1 MVLRRLELRQF
12 RNFRHLALDFTAPCT
27 LVQGPNGAGKS
38 NLLDAICFLALSKSL
53 RPQTDR
59 QSVHDGLG
67 PKEPKYFDLRAET
80 ENAAGMEHAL
90 RVFFGAGRLGPAM
103 AKHLFLD
110 GAEVAASRILGH
122 LKVVLVEPEDTRLVS
137 DGPKLRRR
145 ALDVTLCQLDAQYM
159 HHLVQY
165 RKVLANRNALLAQFR
180 GRTAT
185 PPTVFTRQMA
195 FLDELLAAEA
205 VQVMRRRAAWIQRV
219 SRHAEQAQARL
230 TANGNLLSVRYR
242 PSAAVDFNGGEGM
255 PEASDEAEDEAQR
268 SQFRCAL
275 EEVLTTELERG
286 FTMAGPHRDDVV
298 FLNDG
303 RSLGKFG
310 SRGQQRTGILAW
322 RLAEAQAIRE
332 LTGEFPLLLLDDVM
346 SELDESRRA
355 RVCEAMAE
363 TSQVVAATPDWR
375 HYPEAMRDAA
385 QCLEIREGVLAPAL
399 EACGQP

>member
-1 MVLRRLELRQF
+1 MVLRQLELKQF
-12 RNFRHLALDFTAPCT
+12 RNFRHVKLDFTAPCT
-27 LVQGPNGAGKS
+27 LVQGPNGAGKT

-53 RPQTDR
+53 RSQTDR
-59 QSVHDGLG
+59 QSIHDGLAT
-67 PKEPKYFDLRAET
+67 KEPQYFDLRAET
-80 ENAAGMEHAL
+80 ENATGTGHVL
-90 RVFFGAGRLGPAM
+90 RVFFGTGRLGPPM

-110 GAEVAASRILGH
+110 GAEVTATHMLGH

-159 HHLVQY
+159 HHLVRY
-165 RKVLANRNALLAQFR
+165 RKVLANRNALLAQWR

-185 PPTVFTRQMA
+185 PSPTFTRQMA
-195 FLDELLAAEA
+195 FLDEQLAEEG

-219 SRHAEQAQARL
+219 SRHAEQAQAQL
-230 TANGNLLSVRYR
+230 TANGDMLSVRYR
-242 PSAAVDFNGGEGM
+242 PSAAVDFENGEGT
-255 PEASDEAEDEAQR
+255 PEASDDAESQR
-268 SQFRCAL
+268 KQFRCAL
-275 EEVLTTELERG
+275 EKVLGTELERG
-286 FTMAGPHRDDVV
+286 HTMAGPHRDDVM

-346 SELDESRRA
+346 SELDASRRM
-355 RVCEAMAE
+355 RVYEAMADAA
-363 TSQVVAATPDWR
+363 QVVAATPDWG
-375 HYPEAMRDAA
+375 HYPEAMRDTA
-385 QCLEIREGVLAPAL
+385 QCLEIRDGVLAPT
-399 EACGQP
+399 

>member
-1 MVLRRLELRQF
+1 MVLRRLELKQF
-12 RNFRHLALDFTAPCT
+12 RNFRHLELDFQAPCT
-27 LVQGPNGAGKS
+27 LVQGPNGAGKT

-53 RPQTDR
+53 RSQTDR

-67 PKEPKYFDLRAET
+67 PKEPQYFDLRAET
-80 ENAAGMEHAL
+80 EDAAGTGHVL

-110 GAEVAASRILGH
+110 GIEVAASRMLGH

-137 DGPKLRRR
+137 DGPKRRRR
-145 ALDVTLCQLDAQYM
+145 ALDVTLCQLDARYM
-159 HHLVQY
+159 HHLVRY
-165 RKVLANRNALLAQFR
+165 RKVLATRNALLAQWR
-180 GRTAT
+180 GRSAT
-185 PPTVFTRQMA
+185 PPPAFTRQME
-195 FLDELLAAEA
+195 FLDKQLAAEG

-230 TANGNLLSVRYR
+230 TANGDPLSVRYR
-242 PSAAVDFNGGEGM
+242 PSATVDFEDGEGVS
-255 PEASDEAEDEAQR
+255 ETDNDVEDEALR
-268 SQFRCAL
+268 TQFRCAL
-275 EEVLTTELERG
+275 EEALGTELERG

-310 SRGQQRTGILAW
+310 SRGQQRTGVLAW

-363 TSQVVAATPDWR
+363 ASQVVAATPDWG
-375 HYPEAMRDAA
+375 HYPQAMRASA
-385 QCLEIREGVLAPAL
+385 QCLEIREGVLAPAQA
-399 EACGQP
+399 ACGTP

>member
-12 RNFRHLALDFTAPCT
+12 RNFRHVELDFTEPCT
-27 LVQGPNGAGKS
+27 LVQGPNGAGKT

-53 RPQTDR
+53 RSQTDR
-59 QSVHDGLG
+59 QSVHDGLD
-67 PKEPKYFDLRAET
+67 PKEPKYFDLRAEA
-80 ENAAGMEHAL
+80 ENSAGGRHDL
-90 RVFFGAGRLGPAM
+90 RVFFGAGRLGPTM

-110 GAEVAASRILGH
+110 GIEVAATRMLGH

-145 ALDVTLCQLDAQYM
+145 ALDVALCQLDPQYL

-165 RKVLANRNALLAQFR
+165 RKVLATRNALLAQSR
-180 GRTAT
+180 GQTT
-185 PPTVFTRQMA
+185 PPPAGFMRQLE
-195 FLDELLAAEA
+195 FLDQQLAVEG
-205 VQVMRRRAAWIQRV
+205 VQVMQRRAAWIQRV
-219 SRHAEQAQARL
+219 SRHAEEVQARL
-230 TANGNLLSVRYR
+230 TSSSDALAVRYR
-242 PSAAVDFNGGEGM
+242 PSAAVDFSDGEKA
-255 PEASDEAEDEAQR
+255 PAADHAPADEGHQR
-268 SQFRCAL
+268 QFRDAL
-275 EEVLTTELERG
+275 EAVLDTELERG

-346 SELDESRRA
+346 SELDESRRT

-363 TSQVVAATPDWR
+363 ASQVVAVTPDWG
-375 HYPEAMRDAA
+375 HYPETMRDAA
-385 QCLEIREGVLAPAL
+385 KCLEIHEGVLAPVQ
-399 EACGQP
+399 EIRETP

>member
-1 MVLRRLELRQF
+1 MVLQQVELRQF
-12 RNFRHLALDFTAPCT
+12 RNFRHVELDFQASCT
-27 LVQGPNGAGKS
+27 LVQGPNGAGKT

-53 RPQTDR
+53 RSQTDR
-59 QSVHDGLG
+59 QSVHDGLD
-67 PKEPKYFDLRAET
+67 PKEPKYFDLRAKT
-80 ENAAGMEHAL
+80 ANSAGRHDL
-90 RVFFGAGRLGPAM
+90 RVFFGAGRLGPAL
-103 AKHLFLD
+103 AKHLFVD
-110 GAEVAASRILGH
+110 GMEVSAAHMLGH

-145 ALDVTLCQLDAQYM
+145 ALDVALCQLDPQYI

-165 RKVLANRNALLAQFR
+165 RKVLATRNALLAQAR
-180 GRTAT
+180 GQTTA
-185 PPTVFTRQMA
+185 PPAFMRQLE
-195 FLDELLAAEA
+195 FLNEQLAAEG
-205 VQVMRRRAAWIQRV
+205 VRVMRQRAAWIQRV

-230 TANGNLLSVRYR
+230 TSSGEVLSVRYR
-242 PSAAVDFNGGEGM
+242 PSARVDFDDKGTT
-255 PEASDEAEDEAQR
+255 ASTGNEAENEEQR

-275 EEVLTTELERG
+275 EEGLSTELERG

-346 SELDESRRA
+346 SELDESRRT
-355 RVCEAMAE
+355 RVCEAMADAA
-363 TSQVVAATPDWR
+363 QVVAVTPDWG
-375 HYPEAMRDAA
+375 HYPKTMKDTA
-385 QCLEIREGVLAPAL
+385 QCLEIRKGVLAPTQ
-399 EACGQP
+399 EACGKP

>member
-1 MVLRRLELRQF
+1 MVLRRLELSQF
-12 RNFRHLALDFTAPCT
+12 RNFRHMELDFQAPCT
-27 LVQGPNGAGKS
+27 LVQGPNGAGKT

-59 QSVHDGLG
+59 QSIHDGLD
-67 PKEPKYFDLRAET
+67 PKEPKYFNLRAET
-80 ENAAGMEHAL
+80 ENAAGTGHVL
-90 RVFFGAGRLGPAM
+90 RVFFGTGRLGPPM

-110 GAEVAASRILGH
+110 GAEVAAAHMLGH

-145 ALDVTLCQLDAQYM
+145 ALDVALCQLDALYM
-159 HHLVQY
+159 HHLVRY

-180 GRTAT
+180 GRTGT
-185 PPTVFTRQMA
+185 PPPAFTRQME
-195 FLDELLAAEA
+195 FLDAQLAEEG

-219 SRHAEQAQARL
+219 SRHAEQVQAQL
-230 TANGNLLSVRYR
+230 TANGDVLSVRYR
-242 PSAAVDFNGGEGM
+242 PSAAVDFENGEGTT
-255 PEASDEAEDEAQR
+255 EASDAAEDETQR
-268 SQFRCAL
+268 RQFRCAL
-275 EEVLTTELERG
+275 EEVLGTELERG

-346 SELDESRRA
+346 SELDESRRT
-355 RVCEAMAE
+355 RVCEAMADAA
-363 TSQVVAATPDWR
+363 QVVAATPDWG
-375 HYPEAMRDAA
+375 HYPEARRDTA
-385 QCLEIREGVLAPAL
+385 QCLELRDGVLAPT
-399 EACGQP
+399 

>member
-1 MVLRRLELRQF
+1 MVLRRLELSQF
-12 RNFRHLALDFTAPCT
+12 RNFRHVELDFQAPCT
-27 LVQGPNGAGKS
+27 LVQGPNGAGKT

-59 QSVHDGLG
+59 QSIHDGLD
-67 PKEPKYFDLRAET
+67 PKEPKYFNLRAET
-80 ENAAGMEHAL
+80 ENAAGTGHVL
-90 RVFFGAGRLGPAM
+90 RVFFGTGRLGPPM

-110 GAEVAASRILGH
+110 GAEVAAAHMLGH

-145 ALDVTLCQLDAQYM
+145 ALDVTLCQLDALYM
-159 HHLVQY
+159 HHLVRY

-185 PPTVFTRQMA
+185 PPTAFTRQME
-195 FLDELLAAEA
+195 FLDAQLAEEG
-205 VQVMRRRAAWIQRV
+205 VQVMRRRAVWIQRV
-219 SRHAEQAQARL
+219 SRHAEQVQAQL
-230 TANGNLLSVRYR
+230 TANGNVLSVRYR
-242 PSAAVDFNGGEGM
+242 PSAAVDFENGEGTT
-255 PEASDEAEDEAQR
+255 EASDDAENETQR
-268 SQFRCAL
+268 RQFRCTL
-275 EEVLTTELERG
+275 EEAQSTELERG
-286 FTMAGPHRDDVV
+286 FTLVGPHRDDMV

-346 SELDESRRA
+346 SELDASRRI

-363 TSQVVAATPDWR
+363 ASQVVAVTPDWG
-375 HYPEAMRDAA
+375 HYPPAMRDTA
-385 QCLEIREGVLAPAL
+385 QCLEIHEGVLAPAQ
-399 EACGQP
+399 ETCRKP